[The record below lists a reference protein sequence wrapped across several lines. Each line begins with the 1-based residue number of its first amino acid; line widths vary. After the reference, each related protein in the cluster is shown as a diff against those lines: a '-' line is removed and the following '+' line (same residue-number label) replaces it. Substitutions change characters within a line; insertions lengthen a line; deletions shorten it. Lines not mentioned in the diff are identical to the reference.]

1 MKVISRAQWL
11 PALRDQPPTAP
22 PAAGLN
28 PVHDSVANPHSLPLR
43 GWPDRVTC
51 TNGKEQQ
58 LSAVPQASNLPCT
71 RELDLLIAV
80 LLRTARAGS
89 TICVLLGSLHFLPSL
104 LHSPQTSCR
113 GRTLSSESHLT
124 NTPTWKPWSM
134 REAPM
139 ILHSSP
145 PDSYVQALSKARQ
158 PQFHLLGPSRG
169 QIVWRLRQPTHLM
182 RENTLNPAF
191 LSLIFEYLVISM
203 V

>member
-28 PVHDSVANPHSLPLR
+28 PVHDSAANPLSLPLG
-43 GWPDRVTC
+43 GWPHRVTR
-51 TNGKEQQ
+51 TNGEEQQ

-71 RELDLLIAV
+71 GELDLLIAV
-80 LLRTARAGS
+80 LLKIARAGS
-89 TICVLLGSLHFLPSL
+89 RICVLPASLHFLPSL

-113 GRTLSSESHLT
+113 GRTLSSESPLT
-124 NTPTWKPWSM
+124 NTPTWKPWSV

-139 ILHSSP
+139 IPYSSY
-145 PDSYVQALSKARQ
+145 PDSYIWALSKARQ
-158 PQFHLLGPSRG
+158 PQFPLLGPSRG

-182 RENTLNPAF
+182 RENAPNPAF
-191 LSLIFEYLVISM
+191 LSLIFKYLVINM
-203 V
+203 F